1 MAAAAMLVVALCV
14 HTGAEEAAPKLRG
27 DAGGKEAPGA
37 ETPRVPGLREE
48 DGDPS
53 VGGRGRGSTCAVPD
67 ESKPKLRGGDDE
79 PPSAESQAENEQKAQ
94 AAREQAAA
102 AAAAKAKAAAEKA
115 AALARPPNGSTV
127 IVDTAELIDGAAEDL
142 LEGVKRALSG
152 GEEGC
157 RTLRDSVLDLL
168 GGQWAN
174 SIILCRVHE
183 MNNGTSTRV
192 PCAGQNQ
199 TQLFGMIYENATM
212 RQDPQ
217 CQYWLGRMFEE
228 GGFVGEE
235 GKDEIVTK
243 DVNQAAQLYMAAGPE
258 VPAANR
264 ALGVLLQAHGD
275 LESAASLYSK
285 ALEQG
290 DLRSLALL
298 GHLYEAHGQTAEAV
312 DLYTQGCKAGEPLAM
327 ACMGLMLQEGA
338 GVEQDDKQALE
349 LLVRAASH
357 LECSGFFLLGRAV
370 ERGLGLPRDV
380 KAASV
385 LFEIAAKL
393 GHVGAAAELV
403 RLYKGGVG
411 VEADADKAVEWAA
424 VAEQGGMVWADEAP
438 VNQARSEYA
447 ALKAPLVG
455 GRPSRYDYVP
465 IVTYPLSEED
475 KAAQKQ
481 QGFSGL
487 DPTPRLGE
495 TARYRR
501 RGPDYFK
508 LPSVLWD
515 HADAAKAA

>member
-1 MAAAAMLVVALCV
+1 MAVAMLVVALCV

-27 DAGGKEAPGA
+27 DAGGEAAPGG
-37 ETPRVPGLREE
+37 ETPRAPGLREE

-53 VGGRGRGSTCAVPD
+53 AGGRGRGSTCAVPD
-67 ESKPKLRGGDDE
+67 EGKPKLRGGDDE
-79 PPSAESQAENEQKAQ
+79 PLSAEAQAENEQKAQ
-94 AAREQAAA
+94 AVREKAGA
-102 AAAAKAKAAAEKA
+102 AAAAKAKAAAAKA

-127 IVDTAELIDGAAEDL
+127 IVDTAELIDGAAQDL
-142 LEGVKRALSG
+142 LEGVKRALSD

-157 RTLRDSVLDLL
+157 RALRDSVLDLL

-174 SIILCRVHE
+174 SITLCRVHE
-183 MNNGTSTRV
+183 MTNGTSTRV

-212 RQDPQ
+212 RQDAQ

-228 GGFVGEE
+228 GGFVGED
-235 GKDEIVTK
+235 GMDEIVTK

-290 DLRSLALL
+290 DVRSLALL
-298 GHLYEAHGQTAEAV
+298 GHLYQEHGQTGEAA
-312 DLYTQGCKAGEPLAM
+312 DLYEQGCKAGEPLAM
-327 ACMGLMLQEGA
+327 ACMGLMLQQGA
-338 GVEQDDKQALE
+338 GVEQDEKQAVE

-357 LECSGFFLLGRAV
+357 LECSAFFLLGRAL
-370 ERGLGLPRDV
+370 EGGLGLRKDV
-380 KAASV
+380 KAASM

-393 GHVGAAAELV
+393 GHVGAAAALV
-403 RLYKGGVG
+403 RLYNGGVG
-411 VEADADKAVEWAA
+411 VEGDADKALEWAA
-424 VAEQGGMVWADEAP
+424 VADQGGMVWGDEAP
-438 VNQARSEYA
+438 VDQAKAQYA
-447 ALKAPLVG
+447 ALNAPLVG
-455 GRPSRYDYVP
+455 GRPSRYHYVP

-475 KAAQKQ
+475 KAAQKR

-495 TARYRR
+495 TARYRYM
-501 RGPDYFK
+501 GADYFK
-508 LPSVLWD
+508 LPSVLWE